1 MLGLYVEESMRSATV
16 LKMQPPAV
24 PWIEEIF
31 REHHQLVYRTAC
43 VITGSP
49 DDAEDVLQTIFLRL
63 LARGVPPNLKD
74 SKAYFYSAAVKVSL
88 NVLRARRRHVLTADS
103 DVFEAPP
110 RSGNSEIDHLLRAQL
125 YQAIESL
132 SPRTVEILMLRYVED
147 LTELEIA
154 KTLGRSRGTVAV
166 TLFRALARL
175 RKLLRPNS
183 SGENI

>member
-16 LKMQPPAV
+16 LKMQPLAV

-74 SKAYFYSAAVKVSL
+74 PKAYFYSAAVKASL

-103 DVFEAPP
+103 DVFEAPL

-125 YQAIESL
+125 YQAIQSL

-147 LTELEIA
+147 LPEPQIA
-154 KTLGRSRGTVAV
+154 KMLGRSRGTVAV

-175 RKLLRPNS
+175 RKLLRTNP
-183 SGENI
+183 SGENV

>member
-1 MLGLYVEESMRSATV
+1 MRSVTV

-103 DVFEAPP
+103 DVFEAPLP
-110 RSGNSEIDHLLRAQL
+110 GHSEIDHLLRAQL
-125 YQAIESL
+125 YQAIERL

-147 LTELEIA
+147 MPEPQIA
-154 KTLGRSRGTVAV
+154 KMLGRSRGTVAV

-175 RKLLRPNS
+175 RKLLRPNP
-183 SGENI
+183 SGENV

>member
-1 MLGLYVEESMRSATV
+1 MRSATV

-24 PWIEEIF
+24 PWIEQIF

-63 LARGVPPNLKD
+63 LAQGVTPNLKD
-74 SKAYFYSAAVKVSL
+74 PKAYFYSAAVKTSL

-110 RSGNSEIDHLLRAQL
+110 HSGDSQIDHLLRSQL

-147 LTELEIA
+147 LTEPQIA
-154 KTLGRSRGTVAV
+154 KMLGRSRGTVAV
-166 TLFRALARL
+166 TLFRAIARL
-175 RKLLRPNS
+175 RKLLRTNP
-183 SGENI
+183 SGEDV

>member
-63 LARGVPPNLKD
+63 LARGVPPDLKD
-74 SKAYFYSAAVKVSL
+74 PKAYF
-88 NVLRARRRHVLTADS
+88 
-103 DVFEAPP
+103 
-110 RSGNSEIDHLLRAQL
+110 
-125 YQAIESL
+125 
-132 SPRTVEILMLRYVED
+132 
-147 LTELEIA
+147 
-154 KTLGRSRGTVAV
+154 
-166 TLFRALARL
+166 
-175 RKLLRPNS
+175 
-183 SGENI
+183 

>member
-1 MLGLYVEESMRSATV
+1 MLGLYVEENMPSATV
-16 LKMQPPAV
+16 LKMPPPTV

-31 REHHQLVYRTAC
+31 RDHHQLVYRTAC

-63 LARGVPPNLKD
+63 LTQGVPPDLKD
-74 SKAYFYSAAVKVSL
+74 AKAYFYSAAVKVSL

-103 DVFEAPP
+103 DVFEAPTP
-110 RSGNSEIDHLLRAQL
+110 SGDSEIDHLLRTRL
-125 YQAIESL
+125 YEAIESL

-147 LTELEIA
+147 LTEPQIA
-154 KTLGRSRGTVAV
+154 KRLGRSRGTVAV

-175 RKLLRPNS
+175 RKLLRTNP
-183 SGENI
+183 SGENV